1 VREIMSTP
9 VTTLEPTDN
18 LAFAE
23 ELMNV
28 ERVRHLPVVDGDVL
42 VGLLSNRDVLAA
54 SISVLNNP
62 AEEEDLE
69 RKRKVQVRELM
80 RGSVETIGPDEDAVK
95 AADVLLTQ
103 KVGSLPVV
111 DEHYRLLGI
120 VTEADFVAL
129 ARNALATGKLAPRL
143 PIPTASTRQA
153 PAKAPAKVATKKAA
167 AAAKKVPAKRAAP
180 TATKATRGTTKA
192 SPARAQ
198 VTRKQARGGGGG
210 RRTGR

>member
-1 VREIMSTP
+1 MRVREIMSTP

-69 RKRKVQVRELM
+69 RKRKVQVREIM
-80 RGSVETIGPDEDAVK
+80 RGSIETIGPDEDAVK

-111 DEHYRLLGI
+111 DEQHRLLGI

-143 PIPTASTRQA
+143 PIPTSTRQA
-153 PAKAPAKVATKKAA
+153 PAKAPATVATKKV
-167 AAAKKVPAKRAAP
+167 AAKKVPAKRAAP
-180 TATKATRGTTKA
+180 KATRGTKKP

-198 VTRKQARGGGGG
+198 ATRKQARGGGG